1 MDKYIEKLEGLL
13 GITEKDDSEK
23 ILELIDACDTL
34 NLGITSPFC
43 FFDRKSKK
51 NISKKVLVLEKLLTG
66 GVSSIDCKDKSV
78 FEKIPDNVDR
88 IQIN

>member
-34 NLGITSPFC
+34 NLGIIA
-43 FFDRKSKK
+43 D
-51 NISKKVLVLEKLLTG
+51 IL
-66 GVSSIDCKDKSV
+66 
-78 FEKIPDNVDR
+78 
-88 IQIN
+88 